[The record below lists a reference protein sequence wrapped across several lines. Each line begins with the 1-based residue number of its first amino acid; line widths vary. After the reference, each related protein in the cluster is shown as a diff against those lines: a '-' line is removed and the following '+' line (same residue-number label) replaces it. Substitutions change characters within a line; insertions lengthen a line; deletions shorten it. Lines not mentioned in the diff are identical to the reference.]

1 MGEVLCLMWMMRWI
15 LLITIM
21 LPERPGTTFGVTL
34 ERCNAMAVGSTKKA
48 TTKTAMA
55 TEMGTVTDSDD
66 NNVNANANN
75 SASKTVMRT
84 TRPGCASRW

>member
-1 MGEVLCLMWMMRWI
+1 MAVARL

-34 ERCNAMAVGSTKKA
+34 ERCNAMAVGGNTTSTKKA

-55 TEMGTVTDSDD
+55 TKTGTVTDSDD
-66 NNVNANANN
+66 NDVDANAND
-75 SASKTVMRT
+75 SASMTVTTT
-84 TRPGCASRW
+84 TRLGCASRW

>member
-34 ERCNAMAVGSTKKA
+34 ERCNAMAVGGN
-48 TTKTAMA
+48 TTINLK
-55 TEMGTVTDSDD
+55 GDDRNSDGD
-66 NNVNANANN
+66 GNGDGD
-75 SASKTVMRT
+75 RQ
-84 TRPGCASRW
+84 R